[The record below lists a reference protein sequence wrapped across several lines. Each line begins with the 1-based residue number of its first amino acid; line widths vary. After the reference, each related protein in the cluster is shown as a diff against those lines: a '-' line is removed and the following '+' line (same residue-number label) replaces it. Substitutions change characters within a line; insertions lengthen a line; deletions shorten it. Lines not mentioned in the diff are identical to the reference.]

1 MRTNSRKTRLAAVG
15 LSLALILAACGDD
28 GDDGENS
35 STTADTTETTA
46 GGTDTTAAMD
56 PSENGGS
63 EESDGELV
71 LGLVLPQSGDLAEY
85 GPGMIA
91 GAQMAVRDINAAGGV
106 LGKDVRFVLKDDGGG
121 SNDDLAITG
130 VDELINNDKVDG
142 IIGAAGTGT
151 TNAIVARVVD
161 QGRVECSPSNT
172 GVGLSDIEDK
182 GLYFRTPPLDNL
194 QPRAVATAIGNDG
207 YESVAILAANND
219 YGNGLAADL
228 EPALTEGGIDVAANL
243 TYEPEGTA
251 FDSEVQQV
259 VEASPDAV
267 VLIGYAGDG
276 GKVLAEMIR
285 QGVGP
290 ADMPIYVT
298 DGMQSNELYQ
308 NVDATDPS
316 VVAGIKG
323 TAAAAAEGGTFEAD
337 IAEFEPTLAQTAYAT
352 QSYDCVMLFAL
363 AAEKAQS
370 DAPKSIAAETVNVS
384 RGESDDA
391 TECSTWAD
399 CLTAVADGGD
409 VNYQGASG
417 NVDLN
422 DIGELSTGSFD
433 LYVYGEDGT
442 FTNEDRI
449 DLE

>member
-1 MRTNSRKTRLAAVG
+1 MRTTSRKSQLAAVG
-15 LSLALILAACGDD
+15 LSLALILGACGDD
-28 GDDGENS
+28 GDDDADG
-35 STTADTTETTA
+35 TTTTTEAEAGDTTTTEA
-46 GGTDTTAAMD
+46 EAVDQTQ
-56 PSENGGS
+56 NGGS

-106 LGKDVRFVLKDDGGG
+106 LGKDLRVELKDDGGG

-130 VDELINNDKVDG
+130 VDELINNTKVDG

-161 QGRVECSPSNT
+161 QGRVMCSPSNT
-172 GVGLSDIEDK
+172 GVALSDIEDE

-194 QPRAVATAIGNDG
+194 QPRAVAEAIGNDG
-207 YESVAILAANND
+207 YENVAIVAANND

-228 EPALTEGGIDVAANL
+228 EPALTEGGINVAANL

-251 FDSEVQQV
+251 FDAEVQQV
-259 VEASPDAV
+259 VEAAPDAV

-308 NVDATDPS
+308 NVDPNDPS
-316 VVAGIKG
+316 SVSGIKG
-323 TAAAAAEGGTFEAD
+323 TAAAAAEGGTFEED
-337 IAEFEPTLAQTAYAT
+337 LAEFNTNLAQTAYAS
-352 QSYDCVMLFAL
+352 QAYDCVMLFAL
-363 AAEKAQS
+363 AAEKAGS
-370 DAPKSIAAETVNVS
+370 DAPKSIASETVNVA

-391 TECSTWAD
+391 TECSTWED
-399 CLTAVADGGD
+399 CLAAVADGGD
-409 VNYQGASG
+409 VNYEGVSG
-417 NVDLN
+417 SVNLSDK
-422 DIGELSTGSFD
+422 GELTSGSFD
-433 LYVYGEDGT
+433 LYVYGDDGQ
-442 FTNEDRI
+442 FTNEERI